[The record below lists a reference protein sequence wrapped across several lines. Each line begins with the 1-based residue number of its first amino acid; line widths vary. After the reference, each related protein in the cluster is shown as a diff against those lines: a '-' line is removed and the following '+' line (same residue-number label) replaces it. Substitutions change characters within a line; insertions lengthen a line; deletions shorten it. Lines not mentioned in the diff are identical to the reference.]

1 MERDSELE
9 NATLPQQIKKERKK
23 KKNQETFILRGLP
36 ESSVLLEAET
46 IKINAFLSYLLGQ
59 ISHLLFK
66 KVKFLNSDLIYP
78 KSSNMEEWWQG

>member
-66 KVKFLNSDLIYP
+66 INAL
-78 KSSNMEEWWQG
+78 KSMHFSVIF